1 MQEFEAQWLDQALKG
16 NPVAFSQLVDSYQ
29 KPVYNLC
36 YRMLG
41 NAEDA
46 EDASQET
53 FLRAYKSMRRY
64 DRSRPFST
72 WLLSIAAHYC
82 IDQIRRRRMTVVSIE
97 DLPVPDLPDHALGL
111 EATVGLKE
119 QQRRVRA
126 LLETLDA
133 TDRAAVIMYYWYD
146 FSYEEISRALSLTES
161 AVKSRLHRAR
171 RAMAQIWVE
180 ATASDDHP
188 RKDQRMTHETY
199 ETLLFSDAPLSPED
213 QKSLQAHLQTCQ
225 SCRQLAAAWQ
235 AVEADMRTA
244 PLLEPQPGF
253 SNRWLEHL
261 EMDRQRLQRRQ
272 ALAALQFYIAGAF
285 LLFGSLLILYWPT
298 LQSPGTLI
306 LGWLSHLM
314 VLVYFIGSTTDLLS
328 SIVLTA
334 VRQIPLIWW
343 VLLAG
348 ITTELGVLWVVSF
361 RLLTNPRRLVK

>member
-16 NPVAFSQLVDSYQ
+16 NSVAFSQLVESYQ

-82 IDQIRRRRMTVVSIE
+82 IDQIRKRRMTVVSIE

-119 QQRRVRA
+119 QQRRVRV
-126 LLETLDA
+126 LLENLDA
-133 TDRAAVIMYYWYD
+133 TDRAAVVMYYWYD

-180 ATASDDHP
+180 QQP
-188 RKDQRMTHETY
+188 QMI
-199 ETLLFSDAPLSPED
+199 TLERISA
-213 QKSLQAHLQTCQ
+213 
-225 SCRQLAAAWQ
+225 
-235 AVEADMRTA
+235 
-244 PLLEPQPGF
+244 
-253 SNRWLEHL
+253 
-261 EMDRQRLQRRQ
+261 
-272 ALAALQFYIAGAF
+272 
-285 LLFGSLLILYWPT
+285 
-298 LQSPGTLI
+298 
-306 LGWLSHLM
+306 
-314 VLVYFIGSTTDLLS
+314 
-328 SIVLTA
+328 
-334 VRQIPLIWW
+334 
-343 VLLAG
+343 
-348 ITTELGVLWVVSF
+348 
-361 RLLTNPRRLVK
+361 